1 MLAAT
6 AMQFPLCCQG
16 PLTYSYPSKGQQ
28 FRKDWVVYCSTA
40 AKQVEHKADKQSTN
54 HLLLTSYKFFRQ
66 QRFRSLLIA
75 ERLQRYLFPIRIVR
89 SKHFPMNP
97 SKQRWQLI

>member
-40 AKQVEHKADKQSTN
+40 AKQVEHTVDKQSMN
-54 HLLLTSYKFFRQ
+54 YLLLTNYKFFL
-66 QRFRSLLIA
+66 QRFFRSLLSV
-75 ERLQRYLFPIRIVR
+75 ERLQHYLFPIRIAR

-97 SKQRWQLI
+97 SRRRWQLI